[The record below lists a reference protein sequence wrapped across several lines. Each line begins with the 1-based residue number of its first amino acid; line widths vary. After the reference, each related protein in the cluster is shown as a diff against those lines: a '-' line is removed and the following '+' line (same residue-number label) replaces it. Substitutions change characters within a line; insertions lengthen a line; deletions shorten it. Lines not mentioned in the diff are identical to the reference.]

1 MACALGRHR
10 FTSVSR
16 RGALALAAAFALAA
30 CDRQPDDRAF
40 QSIDI
45 TGADWGRDFR
55 LLDADGRSVQLVDFR
70 GRCVLLF
77 FGFKQ
82 CPDVCPTALDR
93 ATDAMRHLGPQAARL
108 QVIVVTVDP
117 ERDTPAVLREYP
129 RALHPSFIGLHADLA
144 TTAATAQAFK
154 VFYRK
159 VSTGGSYTMDHTVTS
174 YLFDPKG
181 RLRLAVKHEQ
191 SAASVAADIAR
202 LSKEN
207 P

>member
-1 MACALGRHR
+1 M
-10 FTSVSR
+10 
-16 RGALALAAAFALAA
+16 
-30 CDRQPDDRAF
+30 
-40 QSIDI
+40 
-45 TGADWGRDFR
+45 
-55 LLDADGRSVQLVDFR
+55 
-70 GRCVLLF
+70 LLF